1 MFQSASVPEIATKSP
16 PLVSPI
22 VYNVCRRA
30 PEGYIRASDL
40 ARKLGVSS
48 ASLRDWSSRG
58 LFPNY
63 RVIGKT
69 AFYAISEVR
78 EYFMAVGAVV
88 EI

>member
-1 MFQSASVPEIATKSP
+1 MFQSASVSHITTKSP
-16 PLVSPI
+16 PLVSMT
-22 VYNVCRRA
+22 VSNRA

-69 AFYAISEVR
+69 AFYAIPEVR
-78 EYFMAVGAVV
+78 EYFMTVGAVV